1 MIVALTLLL
10 ASGPNYASYAA
21 TADLDARAEA
31 MIEQYAETLKRAATR
46 LVAHRLAT
54 PFERVETRVP
64 YYADWVWS
72 APREVVHPLG

>member
-1 MIVALTLLL
+1 MIAAVMLLF
-10 ASGPNYASYAA
+10 ATAPNSAAFAA
-21 TADLDARAEA
+21 TINLDASAKA
-31 MIEQYAETLKRAATR
+31 MIGQDAETLKRAATR

-72 APREVVHPLG
+72 APREVVQPLG

>member
-1 MIVALTLLL
+1 MIAALILLL
-10 ASGPNYASYAA
+10 ATTSNCAASTAA
-21 TADLDARAEA
+21 VDLDASAAA
-31 MIEQYAETLKRAATR
+31 MLEQDAETLKRTATR